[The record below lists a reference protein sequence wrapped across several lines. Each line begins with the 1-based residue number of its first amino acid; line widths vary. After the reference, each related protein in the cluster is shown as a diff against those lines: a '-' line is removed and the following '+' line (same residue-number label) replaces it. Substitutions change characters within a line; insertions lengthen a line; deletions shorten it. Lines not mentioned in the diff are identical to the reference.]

1 MASLTPTGSDTAR
14 SFTADGE
21 HTLLLY
27 MAASRYHHPQEEL
40 QLLILVTVAPH
51 KFIAQ
56 PECVIKLEI
65 CSANL
70 AGPCLEQQA

>member
-1 MASLTPTGSDTAR
+1 MVSIRYCCIWQLLVTI
-14 SFTADGE
+14 
-21 HTLLLY
+21 TL
-27 MAASRYHHPQEEL
+27 EEL

-65 CSANL
+65 CSANI